1 MISTAGEAT
10 IANETGR
17 PSMLRAVNGIGTVG
31 VLENTWYNQYML
43 RSFEASVMVY
53 YGANRIIPQPRD
65 LIWSKDIRN
74 SV

>member
-17 PSMLRAVNGIGTVG
+17 PNMLSAVNGIGTVV
-31 VLENTWYNQYML
+31 VLENTWYNQSML
-43 RSFEASVMVY
+43 QSFDAIVMVY
-53 YGANRIIPQPRD
+53 YGANRKIPQPRD

-74 SV
+74 PV